1 MKVVFEL
8 IGLVLQGIGYYLIG
22 RGCGLLF
29 VLAVCLSVLF
39 GFYALLAL
47 MI

>member
-1 MKVVFEL
+1 MQTFFEL
-8 IGLVLQGIGYYLIG
+8 IGLILKGIGYYLFG
-22 RGCGLLF
+22 YGCGLLF